1 MEVIQTFIVVA
12 SGISSLVALIGFMWT
27 IFKFVNRQK
36 EQDKEI
42 EDIKQTLKT
51 EVSALRDELQV
62 ITYGILSALDG
73 LKQIGANGNVT
84 DAHDHIQKHMNKEA
98 HKPMTEV

>member
-1 MEVIQTFIVVA
+1 MDVLQTFILIA
-12 SGISSLVALIGFMWT
+12 SAISSLVALIGFMWT

>member
-1 MEVIQTFIVVA
+1 METLQTFILVA
-12 SGISSLVALIGFMWT
+12 SAISSLVALIGFLWT
-27 IFKFVNRQK
+27 IFKFINRQN

-42 EDIKQTLKT
+42 KEVKEALKAEIT
-51 EVSALRDELQV
+51 SIREELQV

-84 DAHDHIQKHMNKEA
+84 DAHDHLQKHMNKEA

>member
-12 SGISSLVALIGFMWT
+12 SGISSLVALIGFLWT

-42 EDIKQTLKT
+42 ADIKKTIKDEITALK
-51 EVSALRDELQV
+51 EELQV
-62 ITYGILSALDG
+62 ITYGVLSALDG
-73 LKQIGANGNVT
+73 LKQMGANGNVT
-84 DAHDHIQKHMNKEA
+84 DAHEHIQKHMNKEA
-98 HKPMTEV
+98 HKPMTGV

>member
-1 MEVIQTFIVVA
+1 
-12 SGISSLVALIGFMWT
+12 MWT
-27 IFKFVNRQK
+27 VFKFVNRQK